1 MEIKPVSRKPV
12 LIWLIASQVLALA
25 SLAFWLL
32 IAGLSVM
39 AFDAGVTQEAWNFV
53 IAVWSYPIWPIGFA
67 IAAWIAYARRK
78 DRLAGVLTTFTFL
91 PVLVLIIFLA
101 LSSFFFSLGL

>member
-1 MEIKPVSRKPV
+1 METKPVTRKPIF
-12 LIWLIASQVLALA
+12 IWLIASQLLALA

-39 AFDAGVTQEAWNFV
+39 AFDAGVTREAWNFV

-67 IAAWIAYARRK
+67 IAAWIAYARGK
-78 DRLAGVLTTFTFL
+78 DRLAGVLTTLTFL
-91 PVLVLIIFLA
+91 PILVLIIILA
-101 LSSFFFSLGL
+101 LSSFLFSLGV